1 MKLQVNQSDYTPQ
14 QWQFLRSSATIK
26 GFVGGMGSGK
36 TFVFLRETLLNHLFR
51 KNKKGFSSGWI
62 IYPTLDLATELF
74 VAPFIEILSRL
85 EIDYK
90 YNISGHRFETQY
102 GRIKI
107 YQMVKPQ
114 LIIGSELTYVGFDEF
129 DVASWRNCEIAFQ
142 KALGRLRG
150 SGDVRLYIVTTPEGL
165 HYTYKIFVT
174 DNPKGGRVLIKA
186 KTRDN
191 PHLDPG
197 YIPMLE
203 ANYPPRLLEAYL
215 KGEFVN
221 LTQGQLYY
229 NFERKIVKKLTVNP
243 QAELYLTCDF
253 NKAPMEWL
261 VAQRE
266 GDKIKFV
273 APISIKYDAK
283 TKQAA
288 EMFCERFKNHAFK
301 KVIVTGDAS
310 GQWENCRDYSSDY
323 QIIKEVLESNKWQI
337 IFKVPTHNP
346 NVNNRV
352 NLTTTLIHKDRLLID
367 ESCLSLILDYEH
379 VVGDGKGGKDKSN
392 LALTHASDAADC
404 LINILYA
411 NEFNRL
417 RVRQV

>member
-1 MKLQVNQSDYTPQ
+1 MKLRIKQADYLPH
-14 QWQFLRSSATIK
+14 QWQFLKCNATIK
-26 GFVGGMGSGK
+26 GLVAGIGSGK
-36 TFVFLRETLLNHLFR
+36 TFIFLRETLINHLVR
-51 KNKKGFSSGWI
+51 KNKDGYSNGWI
-62 IYPTLDLATELF
+62 IYPTFDLANELF
-74 VAPFIEILSRL
+74 VTPFSEILNRL
-85 EIDYK
+85 GISYK
-90 YNISGHRFETQY
+90 YSFSGHRFESQY

-129 DVASWRNCEIAFQ
+129 DVAPWNNCEVAFQ

-150 SGDVRLYIVTTPEGL
+150 SSDVRLYIVTTPEGL
-165 HYTYKIFVT
+165 HYTYKVFVT
-174 DNPKGGRVLIKA
+174 DNTRGDRVLIRA

-191 PHLDPG
+191 PYLEPE
-197 YIPMLE
+197 YIKMLE

-215 KGEFVN
+215 NGEFVN

-229 NFERKIVKKLTVNP
+229 NFNRSIVKKLTIDSR
-243 QAELYLTCDF
+243 AELYLTCDF
-253 NKAPMEWL
+253 NKSPMEWL

-266 GDKIKFV
+266 GEKIKFV

-288 EMFCERFKNHAFK
+288 EMFCQKFRNHELK
-301 KVIVTGDAS
+301 KVIITGDAS
-310 GQWENCRDYSSDY
+310 GQWESQRDYSSDY
-323 QIIKEVLESNKWQI
+323 QIIKEVLESNNWQI
-337 IFKVPTHNP
+337 IFKIPSHNP
-346 NVNNRV
+346 NVNNRI

-367 ESCLSLILDYEH
+367 ESCISLILDYEH

-392 LALTHASDAADC
+392 LTLTHASDAADY

-417 RVRQV
+417 KIRQV